1 MCTGGSSQKARR
13 QRQRS
18 CAEKLLG
25 RRPFFLIVLP
35 SWKNYQANQHWCFC
49 RRCWVPSVPARL
61 LTSICTG
68 MPAAF
73 HLYRHACCLPSVPA
87 CLLPSICT
95 GTPAALHP
103 YRHAC
108 LLLFDH
114 KESFIFR
121 HNGRELGEG
130 FELFLRKE
138 TGEKQR
144 GSGYLG
150 FLQLFR
156 SIYILYAKLEVKWTQ
171 IYSFVR
177 EWTTKCKTNSLRPLT
192 CRIRPWSTTSV
203 PVDQKNT
210 EIIIIIK
217 QSL

>member
-61 LTSICTG
+61 LPSICTG

-73 HLYRHACCLPSVPA
+73 HLYHQHACSFHLYRHACCLASVPA
-87 CLLPSICT
+87 RLLAYLWS
-95 GTPAALHP
+95 
-103 YRHAC
+103 YY
-108 LLLFDH
+108 
-114 KESFIFR
+114 KESFTFR

-192 CRIRPWSTTSV
+192 CRRRPWSTILPLVQQITL
-203 PVDQKNT
+203 
-210 EIIIIIK
+210 IIVYHT
-217 QSL
+217 L